1 MNELDKIRRIN
12 KSIIKENGTIESFD
26 KQLIE
31 LMSGRYDTRF
41 PMVISSNSKCLD
53 YINSNITNP
62 ILINVSTV
70 IKIKEKHDIGYA
82 FVSDSEEMI
91 QNSIFAFDSLSHD
104 TSKIIVL
111 NEVDD
116 ENNPIIAIVRFN
128 KKMGRDA
135 ILINEITSIYEKE
148 RLSNLIEKTYNAD
161 KMFYKN
167 KIEHIRSI
175 GFSLPKDVEY
185 ALSENYDR
193 ACFTK
198 SQVKRDLSNI
208 SQSDK
213 KLTLKEFMNYFN
225 LTYKIIDDNLYFF
238 DSEDTNIETHPPYD
252 IDEIG
257 IANLINDLNGYY
269 EKYIFKDLSLKLAY
283 THHVDTSNM
292 NYIQMYEYVKTHNL
306 DYYMDIMPYLFGE
319 KKLNIEELNDNTQFE
334 EYIDVF
340 EISKTNEEL
349 DVESDLE
356 I

>member
-116 ENNPIIAIVRFN
+116 ENNPIIAVVRFN

-148 RLSNLIEKTYNAD
+148 RLSNLIEKTYNAN

-208 SQSDK
+208 SKSDK

-252 IDEIG
+252 IDEID

-306 DYYMDIMPYLFGE
+306 DYYMDIMPCLFGE
-319 KKLNIEELNDNTQFE
+319 KKIK
-334 EYIDVF
+334 Y
-340 EISKTNEEL
+340 
-349 DVESDLE
+349 
-356 I
+356 

>member
-116 ENNPIIAIVRFN
+116 ENNPIIAVVRFN

-161 KMFYKN
+161 KVFYKN

-349 DVESDLE
+349 DVESDLK

>member
-62 ILINVSTV
+62 ILIYVSTV

-116 ENNPIIAIVRFN
+116 ENNPIIAVVRFN

>member
-116 ENNPIIAIVRFN
+116 ENNPIIAVVRFN

-208 SQSDK
+208 SQSNK

-225 LTYKIIDDNLYFF
+225 LTYKMIDDNLYFF

>member
-116 ENNPIIAIVRFN
+116 ENNPIIAVVRFN

-319 KKLNIEELNDNTQFE
+319 KKLNIDELNDNTQFE

>member
-116 ENNPIIAIVRFN
+116 ENNPIIAVVRFN